1 MTAERVQKSAAD
13 HEKTTLHSRLKAGAL
28 GAPARSAHSVAP
40 MFAQSVSFGGQ
51 EPRMRIMLGEEQR

>member
-28 GAPARSAHSVAP
+28 GGPALSAHSVAP

-51 EPRMRIMLGEEQR
+51 EPCLRIMLSEEQR

>member
-40 MFAQSVSFGGQ
+40 MFAQAVPFGGK
-51 EPRMRIMLGEEQR
+51 EP

>member
-1 MTAERVQKSAAD
+1 MTDGRAQKSAAD
-13 HEKTTLHSRLKAGAL
+13 HEKMTFHIRLKAGAP
-28 GAPARSAHSVAP
+28 GGPALSAHSVAP

>member
-1 MTAERVQKSAAD
+1 MTDGRAQKSAAD
-13 HEKTTLHSRLKAGAL
+13 HEKMTLHSRLKAGSL